1 MSNMDSYAFYLKYHS
16 NPINKLIHTICIP
29 LIMLTSM
36 IFLKQ
41 IYIHNR
47 VDIVMLLIPVY
58 SVYYFSWGLN
68 IGVIMT
74 LYLIA
79 LELLA
84 EAFNGF
90 MKKRVLLKYNSI
102 VFVLAWILQFVG
114 HYIEGA
120 KPALMDSVSQA
131 FMVAPLFSLD
141 FLFFP

>member
-1 MSNMDSYAFYLKYHS
+1 
-16 NPINKLIHTICIP
+16 
-29 LIMLTSM
+29 
-36 IFLKQ
+36 
-41 IYIHNR
+41 
-47 VDIVMLLIPVY
+47 MLLIPVY

-74 LYLIA
+74 LYLMA

-102 VFVLAWILQFVG
+102 VFVLAWVLQFVG